1 MAKPRKRRPGREKLP
16 APVLIGGLVGLVLIG
31 IGLIALTAQRG
42 TDVSAL
48 PYPDIPRVSPAEA
61 YQQQQAGTAVLVD
74 VREGQFYQ
82 ESRAAGA
89 ISVPEEELLARLDEL
104 PADKTL
110 ILY

>member
-1 MAKPRKRRPGREKLP
+1 MAKPRKRRPRRERLP
-16 APVLIGGLVGLVLIG
+16 VPVLIGGLVGILLIG
-31 IGLIALTAQRG
+31 IGLIALTAQQG

-48 PYPDIPRVSPAEA
+48 PYPDIPRVSPSEA

-74 VREGQFYQ
+74 VRAEQFYR

-89 ISVPEEELLARLDEL
+89 ISVPEDELLAHLDEL